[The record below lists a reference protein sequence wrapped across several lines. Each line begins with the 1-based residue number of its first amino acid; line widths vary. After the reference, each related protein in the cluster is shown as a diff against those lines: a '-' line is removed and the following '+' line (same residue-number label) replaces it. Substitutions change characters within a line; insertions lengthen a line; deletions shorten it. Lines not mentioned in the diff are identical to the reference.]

1 MSLLHVTGILI
12 FCRRANE
19 NPLSVELKLT
29 DFYLFSDVKQCLDT
43 CNWNIAFLQTGQ
55 PFNLTIK
62 INLTIKSTELRAR
75 LKHVPSC
82 CFFRFGVL
90 VPTARER
97 VPLPLNYFV
106 SSDSSR

>member
-43 CNWNIAFLQTGQ
+43 CNWNIAGILQ
-55 PFNLTIK
+55 FNNFK
-62 INLTIKSTELRAR
+62 
-75 LKHVPSC
+75 
-82 CFFRFGVL
+82 L
-90 VPTARER
+90 VC
-97 VPLPLNYFV
+97 LLI
-106 SSDSSR
+106 